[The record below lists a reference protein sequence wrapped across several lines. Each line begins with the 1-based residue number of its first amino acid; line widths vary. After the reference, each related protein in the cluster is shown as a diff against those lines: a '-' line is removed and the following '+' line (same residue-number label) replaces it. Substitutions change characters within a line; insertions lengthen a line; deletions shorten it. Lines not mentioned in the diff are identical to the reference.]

1 MALDSFE
8 DPKFP
13 EDFKGWIPLYTPLYP
28 VLGGRY
34 LVLESPDGDKEA
46 CIHLV
51 DNEVVGIMDRATG
64 MMLYEHP
71 RNVLKISDLKRKT

>member
-1 MALDSFE
+1 MAPDSFE

-13 EDFKGWIPLYTPLYP
+13 EDFKEWIPLYP
-28 VLGGRY
+28 VLGNRY
-34 LVLESPDGDKEA
+34 LVLRSPDGDKEA

-51 DNEVVGIMDRATG
+51 DNEVVGILDIATG

-71 RNVLKISDLKRKT
+71 RNILKLSDFKRKT

>member
-1 MALDSFE
+1 MALNSFE

-13 EDFKGWIPLYTPLYP
+13 EDFKGWIPLYP
-28 VLGGRY
+28 VLGNRY

-51 DNEVVGIMDRATG
+51 DNEVVGILDRTTG

-71 RNVLKISDLKRKT
+71 RNVLKVSDFKRKA